1 MDILLDSKSEQTKT
15 AAAPGVIPGTK
26 VAILMGSDRDLPVM
40 QKCLDALKDFGV
52 PAAIHVMSAHRSP
65 HAVAEYATLKSEA
78 SKC

>member
-1 MDILLDSKSEQTKT
+1 MGTSLDSKSEQTK
-15 AAAPGVIPGTK
+15 AAAPGVIAGTK
-26 VAILMGSDRDLPVM
+26 VAILMGSDSDLPVM

-65 HAVAEYATLKSEA
+65 WPNTPRWPKSAA